1 MSDLRYPIRAVA
13 KLTGLSVD
21 TLRAWEK
28 RYGVVEPER
37 GQRGRLYSEDQVQ
50 RLRLLRDAVA
60 LGHAI
65 SQVANIPGPQLRE
78 LIDRPKVASANGR
91 HGDAVLDAVSL
102 ALDRLDYGEANQT
115 ISRMAAMLPLRD
127 IVHQIALPLV
137 DAARKRYRSEHWH
150 DAQFR
155 AAESLAVNLLASALR
170 IAIPAGPVVRM
181 VAASLPGDGDPATL
195 LAGAVLAA
203 DRGIGVVHL
212 GVGVPADVVVAA
224 AVKSKAQVIFTGR
237 APRQELSS
245 LASIAGTVEIW
256 ALGADLPPTV
266 HALDN
271 LETLDHHCRRLAG
284 TRP

>member
-28 RYGVVEPER
+28 RYQVVEPER
-37 GQRGRLYSEDQVQ
+37 GQRGRLYSEDNVQ
-50 RLRLLRDAVA
+50 RLRMLRDAVA

-78 LIDRPKVASANGR
+78 LIDRPKAASANGR
-91 HGDAVLDAVSL
+91 HGDAVLDAVSV
-102 ALDRLDYGEANQT
+102 ALDRLDYGVANQA

-137 DAARKRYRSEHWH
+137 DAARKKSESGHWH

-155 AAESLAVNLLASALR
+155 AAESLALNLLASALR
-170 IAIPAGPVVRM
+170 IAIPAQPVVRI
-181 VAASLPGDGDPATL
+181 VAASLSGDADPATL

-203 DRGIGVVHL
+203 DHGIGVVHL
-212 GVGVPADVVVAA
+212 GVGVPAEVVVAA

-237 APRQELSS
+237 APRQELAS
-245 LASIAGTVEIW
+245 LASIAGAVEVW
-256 ALGADLPPTV
+256 ALGAGLPATV
-266 HALDN
+266 HALDD